1 MIYIGLPQW
10 SHPKWVR
17 LGITSL
23 EEYARHF
30 NCVEGN
36 TTLYALPKPE
46 VVLRWREQTTDD
58 FRFCFKFPAT
68 ISHQAALRHCDDLVT
83 EFLTRMSPLAPRIGQ
98 YWLQLPATFGPREL
112 PALWHFLD
120 SLPGEFNYGVEVRHP
135 QFFAK
140 GEEEQT
146 LNRGLHQRG
155 VNRVIL
161 DSRPVHAARPHSE
174 AIRYAQRKKPKVPV
188 HAVLTAKNPLI
199 RFIGSD
205 DMTQNRELFQVWL
218 QKLAQWHQTTTP
230 YLFLHTPDIAQ
241 ARNWY
246 IPCGKTYVKRFQRS
260 EQFRLFHSNLL
271 FSEFATYHRQVPSAI
286 LKGVCMVSALYAVLS
301 ALLLMKFSFDVVRL
315 RMQYRVAYGDG
326 GFSELQSAIRI
337 HGNAVEYIPIAIVLM
352 LFMEM
357 NGAETWMVHICG
369 IVLLAGR
376 LMHYYGFHHRLFRW
390 RRSGMSA
397 TWCALL
403 LMVLANLW
411 YMPWELVFSLR

>member
-161 DSRPVHAARPHSE
+161 DSRPVHAARPYSE
-174 AIRYAQRKKPKVPV
+174 AIRDAQRKKPKVPV

-241 ARNWY
+241 APELVHTLWEDLRKTLPEIGAVPA
-246 IPCGKTYVKRFQRS
+246 IPQQS
-260 EQFRLFHSNLL
+260 SL
-271 FSEFATYHRQVPSAI
+271 SEFATYHRQVPSAI